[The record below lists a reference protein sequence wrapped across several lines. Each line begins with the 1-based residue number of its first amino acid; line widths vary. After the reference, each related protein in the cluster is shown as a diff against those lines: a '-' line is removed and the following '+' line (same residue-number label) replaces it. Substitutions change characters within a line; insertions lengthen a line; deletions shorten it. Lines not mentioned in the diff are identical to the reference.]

1 MKTVA
6 QWCVG
11 VMCILALTGCAEL
24 LVGTAAGG
32 ALGASLGTRMD
43 RSSGRGAGRDVGA
56 AVVVSFSEPRD
67 VHAVVMRD
75 EGARRGVPSDSI
87 LVRAATT
94 ASGRIADNRKD
105 SLVIVLS
112 GTNGARGRM
121 SFGGKH
127 SIAVARDSTV
137 KVTVLNRRPSR
148 NTGLFLGAL
157 AGWFTTGYV
166 LLLKNYPST

>member
-56 AVVVSFSEPRD
+56 AR
-67 VHAVVMRD
+67 
-75 EGARRGVPSDSI
+75 
-87 LVRAATT
+87 
-94 ASGRIADNRKD
+94 
-105 SLVIVLS
+105 
-112 GTNGARGRM
+112 
-121 SFGGKH
+121 
-127 SIAVARDSTV
+127 
-137 KVTVLNRRPSR
+137 
-148 NTGLFLGAL
+148 
-157 AGWFTTGYV
+157 
-166 LLLKNYPST
+166 